1 MQYVWDS
8 LKRRSNLSK
17 HGFDFAD
24 ANIVFEGPT
33 FTYEDDRYD
42 YGEQRWVT
50 LGFLK
55 GLLLRSPILRINLKF
70 VLFPCVEELSMS
82 NLSSSRISE
91 TDWERVSAMTDAEIE
106 LSDIPETTAEQMA
119 RSTFR
124 INRVPVERKQE
135 SVQLMIDSFVL
146 DYFKAKAGDRD
157 YRSLVN
163 TALAEYMMSHP
174 LGL

>member
-1 MQYVWDS
+1 
-8 LKRRSNLSK
+8 
-17 HGFDFAD
+17 
-24 ANIVFEGPT
+24 
-33 FTYEDDRYD
+33 
-42 YGEQRWVT
+42 
-50 LGFLK
+50 
-55 GLLLRSPILRINLKF
+55 
-70 VLFPCVEELSMS
+70 MS